1 MSGGASSMDQS
12 VATAAGSGPLTADAA
27 RVLDAVDAPVLV
39 VARSGSIAYANDPA
53 RLLLT
58 REEPSRT
65 HLSGHTSRNSE
76 TSPAD
81 KHALTGKI
89 STVFLARARAT
100 RTPLPGVI
108 AIKRGSG
115 IRRYRCHGFRLN
127 REGIDPLVLLRLLP
141 TPEMRFN
148 LQATEAAMLRRE
160 LAARERHQRSQQALL
175 RERDLLL
182 ADLRSSAQARLRAE
196 RDRDAVLAQLYRAHQ
211 AERERLA
218 RELHDEAGQQLAWL
232 KLQLDRL
239 RRAPSPTQVEAM
251 LKQVDAISASLR
263 QVVRELRPVTLTE
276 LGLIL
281 ALGGLVREWSD
292 QSAIP
297 IDFQLSGT
305 TVRLTPEIEVTIFR
319 LVQEALTNVVKHAPG
334 ARHVSVTL
342 QYASTGV
349 TLAIEDDG
357 PGLACEQAPE
367 ARRAGGGFGL
377 AGMRERLTLLGGT
390 LMIESPPGGGTTIL
404 ARLPLTGG

>member
-58 REEPSRT
+58 REDPSRT

-182 ADLRSSAQARLRAE
+182 ADLRSLGDDLKFVLIVSEVELAE
-196 RDRDAVLAQLYRAHQ
+196 GH
-211 AERERLA
+211 
-218 RELHDEAGQQLAWL
+218 
-232 KLQLDRL
+232 
-239 RRAPSPTQVEAM
+239 STQ
-251 LKQVDAISASLR
+251 
-263 QVVRELRPVTLTE
+263 
-276 LGLIL
+276 
-281 ALGGLVREWSD
+281 
-292 QSAIP
+292 
-297 IDFQLSGT
+297 
-305 TVRLTPEIEVTIFR
+305 IEVNPSHAVKCERCWHYRDDVGVNPEHPTICGR
-319 LVQEALTNVVKHAPG
+319 CDSNLHGAGEHREHA
-334 ARHVSVTL
+334 
-342 QYASTGV
+342 
-349 TLAIEDDG
+349 
-357 PGLACEQAPE
+357 
-367 ARRAGGGFGL
+367 
-377 AGMRERLTLLGGT
+377 
-390 LMIESPPGGGTTIL
+390 
-404 ARLPLTGG
+404 